1 MVNTQVFEV
10 INQSYFFSGLPAQ
23 IIREIAIGTH
33 KKIFEKDE
41 IVFFEGEPC
50 LGLHIL
56 QSGMVKLY
64 RQAPNGRE
72 LIIKVLESGASFN
85 EVPVFDH
92 GTNPVNVA
100 AMEHSEIW
108 VVDSQVI
115 RQILTSY
122 PEVALMILGKL
133 AGNLRSLIQ
142 MAEELAFFQVTHRLA
157 RLIKQQMINFPER
170 GPIFR
175 IPQDELA
182 SRLGTVR
189 EVVTRALGE
198 LERSGVISIERRKII
213 VRDPQLLD
221 EWSQGPYS

>member
-1 MVNTQVFEV
+1 MDNSQVFEV
-10 INQSYFFSGLPAQ
+10 INQNYFFSGLPAP
-23 IIREIAIGTH
+23 IIGEIALGAR
-33 KKIFEKDE
+33 KKIYEKDE

-50 LGLHIL
+50 QGLHIL

-72 LIIKVLESGASFN
+72 LIIKVLEGGASFN
-85 EVPVFDH
+85 EVPVFDS

-100 AMEHSEIW
+100 AMERSEIW
-108 VVDSQVI
+108 IVDSQII
-115 RQILTSY
+115 RQILISY
-122 PEVALMILGKL
+122 PNVALIILGKL
-133 AGNLRSLIQ
+133 ARNLRSLIQ

-157 RLIKQQMINFPER
+157 RLIKQQMIDFPER
-170 GPIFR
+170 GKIFR

-198 LERSGVISIERRKII
+198 L
-213 VRDPQLLD
+213 
-221 EWSQGPYS
+221 